1 MILVLLMVFCRIPRH
16 GYRPPRTDDRPA
28 FCRFS
33 GLCHRHLVQLPGP
46 VNVGA
51 ASGMLPTKGLTL
63 PLISYGGS
71 SLVIMTTAIALLLR
85 IDFETRGKSP
95 GILRRAR

>member
-1 MILVLLMVFCRIPRH
+1 MVFFVRIPRH
-16 GYRPPRTDDRPA
+16 GYRPPQLMIDQ
-28 FCRFS
+28 RFAGFLACAIGIWFS
-33 GLCHRHLVQLPGP
+33 FQAP

-71 SLVIMTTAIALLLR
+71 SLVIMTTAICLAAA
-85 IDFETRGKSP
+85 D
-95 GILRRAR
+95 